1 MRYTRFPN
9 RNFLIIVL
17 IQGGYSS
24 AIVGLS
30 VAEKGKLE
38 YAHCHTPIRK
48 VNKGIVRIEQSVEAK
63 MICDANMASP
73 PYLSAKMEVVLPA
86 GIPVIRMQTL
96 TSVESSGNGFSTSQI
111 STGKNTNRKQVYHST
126 DLENR
131 DRIGASARIVPI
143 TIMESGTLAEAN
155 AAQETF
161 CTARNL
167 TYTPYT
173 EADRDDRVLW
183 EYIREFMAEGQN
195 FFTYKRKEVKRM
207 FNQPEDSSDCDV
219 AEYVLPL
226 PPKEF

>member
-131 DRIGASARIVPI
+131 DQIGASARIVPI
-143 TIMESGTLAEAN
+143 TIMESGTVQPLVMSIASSKKFGSEIGATIKIRPTN
-155 AAQETF
+155 
-161 CTARNL
+161 TAMMQGCRTNFRKASFLL
-167 TYTPYT
+167 TSVN
-173 EADRDDRVLW
+173 RV
-183 EYIREFMAEGQN
+183 RPAVHM
-195 FFTYKRKEVKRM
+195 VKRRGI
-207 FNQPEDSSDCDV
+207 
-219 AEYVLPL
+219 
-226 PPKEF
+226 

>member
-1 MRYTRFPN
+1 MSADTTAVSPLQILQGSMRYTRFPN

-86 GIPVIRMQTL
+86 GIPVIRMQT
-96 TSVESSGNGFSTSQI
+96 
-111 STGKNTNRKQVYHST
+111 
-126 DLENR
+126 
-131 DRIGASARIVPI
+131 
-143 TIMESGTLAEAN
+143 
-155 AAQETF
+155 
-161 CTARNL
+161 
-167 TYTPYT
+167 
-173 EADRDDRVLW
+173 
-183 EYIREFMAEGQN
+183 
-195 FFTYKRKEVKRM
+195 
-207 FNQPEDSSDCDV
+207 
-219 AEYVLPL
+219 
-226 PPKEF
+226 

>member
-73 PYLSAKMEVVLPA
+73 PYLSAK
-86 GIPVIRMQTL
+86 
-96 TSVESSGNGFSTSQI
+96 NGSRAACGHPRYQ
-111 STGKNTNRKQVYHST
+111 
-126 DLENR
+126 
-131 DRIGASARIVPI
+131 
-143 TIMESGTLAEAN
+143 N
-155 AAQETF
+155 ADIDQ
-161 CTARNL
+161 R
-167 TYTPYT
+167 
-173 EADRDDRVLW
+173 
-183 EYIREFMAEGQN
+183 
-195 FFTYKRKEVKRM
+195 
-207 FNQPEDSSDCDV
+207 
-219 AEYVLPL
+219 
-226 PPKEF
+226 